1 MTARRPLA
9 ALMLTAVLAL
19 AACETPTAVAPTPA
33 APDIPVRQAQAGL
46 ATLGYRVG
54 PVDGIL
60 GPRTEAAIERF
71 RTREELGEAA
81 HDSGIDEPF
90 ADRLAE
96 RLAFEGVTLR
106 RRARSAEA
114 RRVLVPQPVAARRE
128 DDALDALLTEWEA
141 RVEADE

>member
-90 ADRLAE
+90 AE